1 MSKAH
6 DETVSTLVAS
16 VLEERAKQAIDTLD
30 LDALPVSGPGDAVD
44 RLTLSKA
51 LAIVLFQHLVDH
63 VPSASA
69 YVDERRADGG
79 RVLFDHGAIRTV
91 RFPSSATGGLPSGEK
106 AITRILRPLGYVL
119 AGTYPLPVLKM
130 TGRAY
135 LHADAPEHMPQFFVS
150 ELHIER
156 FDGDF
161 ATVAARVFGQS
172 ADPLGETSL
181 ARLSFLAETGVLAL
195 ADAKGLLSEIVTAFG
210 RHHPIPCLSDY
221 RALLERSSEAAW
233 IATEGNAFN
242 HATDRVRDL
251 DALVAL
257 ERFAGA
263 ADQGCRRGVGQWS
276 YPSNGASGSA
286 RHSDIPVRRR
296 RLCRPD
302 RSGLVLRIHQPE
314 LRSGDGPARSWLRQR
329 ECDRHLRDDEGGVT

>member
-1 MSKAH
+1 MTKTH
-6 DETVSTLVAS
+6 DETVSMLVAS
-16 VLEERAKQAIDTLD
+16 VLGERAEQAIETLD
-30 LDALPVSGPGDAVD
+30 LDAVPVSGRRGLVD

-63 VPSASA
+63 VPTASA

-150 ELHIER
+150 ELHVER

-172 ADPLGETSL
+172 ADPLGETSM

-210 RHHPIPCLSDY
+210 RHHPIPSLSDY
-221 RALLERSSEAAW
+221 RALLESSAEAAW

-251 DALVAL
+251 DALVAR
-257 ERFAGA
+257 ERSQQRPMKDAVEVSINGRIRQTAHPAARVVRTFRCEDGDRVDRIVPGSFYEFISRDRDPETGRIDLGFDSGNATGIFAMTKA
-263 ADQGCRRGVGQWS
+263 A
-276 YPSNGASGSA
+276 
-286 RHSDIPVRRR
+286 
-296 RLCRPD
+296 
-302 RSGLVLRIHQPE
+302 
-314 LRSGDGPARSWLRQR
+314 
-329 ECDRHLRDDEGGVT
+329 